1 MIATVACTRN
11 RDGNRK
17 TPHARPGT
25 APAAPPAPVSVD
37 DTMLSRKG
45 LSRLTDL
52 SVSSLKRRQAG
63 ADFPPDAVRI
73 ARIGW
78 PARGIEI
85 WLAQFDEGR
94 RAPTAIRVK
103 RKPRLLMSRQ

>member
-1 MIATVACTRN
+1 MQF
-11 RDGNRK
+11 G
-17 TPHARPGT
+17 
-25 APAAPPAPVSVD
+25 
-37 DTMLSRKG
+37 SR
-45 LSRLTDL
+45 
-52 SVSSLKRRQAG
+52 
-63 ADFPPDAVRI
+63 
-73 ARIGW
+73 RIGW

>member
-1 MIATVACTRN
+1 
-11 RDGNRK
+11 
-17 TPHARPGT
+17 
-25 APAAPPAPVSVD
+25 
-37 DTMLSRKG
+37 MLSRKG

-63 ADFPPDAVRI
+63 ANFPPDAVRV